1 MQVPNG
7 SCTEHSAEA
16 RREPGHMS
24 EIGIARAVA
33 A

>member
-1 MQVPNG
+1 
-7 SCTEHSAEA
+7 
-16 RREPGHMS
+16 MS